1 MVTHSLQFVVLR
13 AELGQSV
20 ARAVNYSGK
29 LRNGEEEVDPLRN
42 KEKHQRLGEMSKH
55 SYHCKCH
62 PSKVAESISHKD
74 LTRVC
79 IVFQ

>member
-1 MVTHSLQFVVLR
+1 MVTHSLQFVILW

-20 ARAVNYSGK
+20 ARAVDHPCK
-29 LRNGEEEVDPLRN
+29 LGDGEEEVDPLRN
-42 KEKHQRLGEMSKH
+42 KEKHERLGEMSKH

-62 PSKVAESISHKD
+62 PSKVAESISHED